1 MSTAT
6 LVMLAILV
14 AAAGMGSLSFI
25 RMREKKRL
33 EMARSIVTH
42 SDFIMSLNTVGSG
55 LEPWLTASMLSFIG
69 LSIQHHHRLLKALNA
84 PESKR
89 VNLATHNA
97 TQWANT
103 SKNSST
109 KLPSSSEQ
117 AQAARNNVRS
127 LLAYLRAAYKSKQLS
142 AAEAKKLL
150 DEAKDL
156 NLKITLSVLQEK
168 YTTAARL
175 HNHFQALHY
184 LNRINEFLNQQQSLS
199 NEHKKLLSHTQTQ
212 IIFHEQQREEA
223 GNISRLEEGA
233 SALKSEDESWKKK
246 RYDFD
251 S

>member
-14 AAAGMGSLSFI
+14 AAAAMGALSFI
-25 RMREKKRL
+25 RLREKKRL
-33 EMARSIVTH
+33 EQARSIVTH
-42 SDFIMSLNTVGSG
+42 ADFIMSLNTIGSG

-69 LSIQHHHRLLKALNA
+69 VSIQHHHQLLQSFNA
-84 PESKR
+84 PSSKR
-89 VNLATHNA
+89 VNLAAHNA
-97 TQWANT
+97 MQWANT
-103 SKNSST
+103 NKKSNS
-109 KLPSSSEQ
+109 KLPSTSEQ

-127 LLAYLRAAYKSKQLS
+127 LLAYLRAAYKNKQLS
-142 AAEAKKLL
+142 AAEVKKLL

-156 NLKITLSVLQEK
+156 NLKITLSVMQEK

-175 HNHFQALHY
+175 HNHFQALHF
-184 LNRINEFLNQQQSLS
+184 LNRINEFLSQQENLS
-199 NEHKKLLSHTQTQ
+199 AEYKKILSHSKEQ
-212 IIFHEQQREEA
+212 ITYHEQQRQIA
-223 GNISRLEEGA
+223 GNASRLEEGA